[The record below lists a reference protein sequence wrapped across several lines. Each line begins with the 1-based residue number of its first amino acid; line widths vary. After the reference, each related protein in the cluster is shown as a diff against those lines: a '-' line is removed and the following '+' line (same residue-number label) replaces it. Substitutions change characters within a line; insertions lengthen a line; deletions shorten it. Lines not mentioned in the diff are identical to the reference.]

1 MRLLADLWA
10 TSPRRTGLVAALVVL
25 AALGRAGAAALAG
38 PVLVDRSVAAFTAL
52 SAGLVVS
59 VVAALVGR
67 VVLAGL
73 SADWAADVRRRSTRV
88 AFAQDLPRLEHTPVG
103 ELLDRIDHDMHDTAA
118 LVRNNGLHILT
129 SLLTGLL
136 SVLTAL
142 LVWWPA
148 GVALAVLT
156 AVLVVSLK
164 PLALRIGPL
173 RVHEEAAWSD
183 LAAVLEEGVHG
194 QDDVRTTLA
203 QPYVLRLYAQ
213 RSAEVLA
220 RGRRVW
226 RLSAYLVCGAL
237 AMVTLVMAALVVSGA
252 WLIGDGRLEAAALT
266 SAWVLMLAYAGT
278 VTTIS
283 HNVAELQNALGA
295 WTRVRLLLDSPQEP
309 AGGEAP
315 RDGDIEVRGLTF
327 RYPDDPDGPP
337 ALRDVTVGFRRGRSY
352 AVVGRTGAGKSTL
365 SSVLTRAVPVP
376 RGAVFLRDDD
386 GETDLV
392 DVDLDLLRRHVAVVP
407 QRTEILTGTL
417 AENVAMFDPA
427 LLARVP
433 TVITELGLDAWVAA
447 ELPDGLDTRLGD
459 GGHTLSA
466 GQAQLVA
473 FARIL
478 VRDPRVV
485 VLDEATARMDPVT
498 EGRVRAATDRLLADR
513 IGIVVAHRLSS
524 VSRCD
529 EVVVL
534 SDGRVVEAGP
544 LATSR
549 RFAELLAAAGGG
561 PDGGHDVALDAEAA
575 LGLDGTPYDALEES
589 LDASETLRATDGPL
603 EPPPGP
609 PAPRARPWRELF
621 RMCVN
626 DPRFGLTAM
635 AAFTVVVVFGFDGSV
650 LAWLWSDLVDGS
662 GELLWPTVGIVA
674 ALLLPVPGTL
684 LAFTR
689 FPEWWVK
696 QMLRLGLRMLRGQTG
711 PRRVSRHQPAEVV
724 AQTGDTERVVGLS
737 DNLYDQ
743 ALGLVLVVV
752 MTAVSGSIVPALFFL
767 GTMLVSGLVAV
778 AFGPALHRLAADA
791 IATRAAFASALVS
804 ALSAARTVKL
814 SGATPAV
821 LAHLARL
828 DTVRS
833 ATLAREVRLTVWASA
848 APPALSGLLPILAW
862 ALYLRGS
869 LSATATFVAVST
881 LAAAHW
887 FGYTTASIA
896 SKYPS
901 ARVWL
906 RRATEMAG
914 VDTLT
919 RPVPGVDLDHG
930 TAPAPLPPARV
941 PLRHLQLRGFT
952 AVHDDGLL
960 GARDVDL
967 DVHRGELVLLVGPV
981 GSGKSSLLRALAGI
995 VEHRGTLRW
1004 NGEDVEDPTAFLR
1017 PQQVG
1022 YVSQLPRVLSGTI
1035 AENVHLGHDLEV
1047 EGALSAAQLDRD
1059 VASAGGL
1066 TTVIGHKGVRLSGG
1080 QLQRLALAR
1089 ALAPETELLVADDVS
1104 SALDVETE
1112 LDLWQALRERGTT
1125 VVGSTSKRAALERAD
1140 RVVVLVGGAVVAQGP
1155 WSRLQSDWG
1164 RLAG

>member
-1 MRLLADLWA
+1 MRLLTDLWA
-10 TSPRRTGLVAALVVL
+10 TSPGRTALVGVL
-25 AALGRAGAAALAG
+25 VLVGAGGRAGAAALAG
-38 PVLVDRSVAAFTAL
+38 PVLVDRSVAAF
-52 SAGLVVS
+52 SALVVCL
-59 VVAALVGR
+59 VGAVLAALVGR
-67 VVLAGL
+67 LVLAGL
-73 SADWAADVRRRSTRV
+73 SADWAADVRRRACRV
-88 AFAQDLPRLEHTPVG
+88 AFAQELTRLEHTPVG

-118 LVRNNGLHILT
+118 LVRNQGLHILT
-129 SLLTGLL
+129 SI
-136 SVLTAL
+136 LTAVL
-142 LVWWPA
+142 AVVTALVVWWPA
-148 GVALAVLT
+148 GVALAALSVL
-156 AVLVVSLK
+156 LVVVLR
-164 PLALRIGPL
+164 PVALRIGPL
-173 RVHEEAAWSD
+173 REREEAAWSD
-183 LAAVLEEGVHG
+183 LAAVMEEGVHG

-203 QPYVLRLYAQ
+203 QPYVTRLYAQ
-213 RSAEVLA
+213 RASQVLA
-220 RGRRVW
+220 RGKEVW
-226 RLSAYLVCGAL
+226 RLSAVLVGGAL
-237 AMVTLVMAALVVSGA
+237 GMVAVALALLVVSGA
-252 WLIGDGRLEAAALT
+252 ALVGADRLTAAALT
-266 SAWVLMLAYAGT
+266 SVWVLALGFAGT
-278 VTTIS
+278 VSTVS

-309 AGGEAP
+309 TGGHAP

-337 ALRDVTVGFRRGRSY
+337 ALRDVHLAFRRGRSY

-376 RGAVFLRDDD
+376 RGAVFLRDAE

-392 DVDLDLLRRHVAVVP
+392 DVDLQRLRRVVAVVP
-407 QRTEILTGTL
+407 QRTEILAGTL
-417 AENVAMFDPA
+417 AENVALFDPD
-427 LLARVP
+427 LLPRVP
-433 TVITELGLDAWVAA
+433 EVLRELGLDAWVA

-459 GGHTLSA
+459 GGHALSA

-498 EGRVRAATDRLLADR
+498 EARVRAATDRLLADR

-534 SDGRVVEAGP
+534 ADGRVVEAGP
-544 LATSR
+544 LADSR
-549 RFAELLAAAGGG
+549 RFAELLATAGGAR
-561 PDGGHDVALDAEAA
+561 DLDLDADAA
-575 LGLDGTPYDALEES
+575 LGLDPTPAPTVS
-589 LDASETLRATDGPL
+589 TSSPPTVT
-603 EPPPGP
+603 PPGP
-609 PAPRARPWRELF
+609 ARGPAAQRTPRARPWREIARL
-621 RMCVN
+621 CVN
-626 DPRFGLTAM
+626 DPRLGLVAI
-635 AAFTVVVVFGFDGSV
+635 AAFSLVVVFGFDGSV
-650 LAWLWSDLVDGS
+650 LAWLWTDLVDGTGS
-662 GELLWPTVGIVA
+662 LVWPAVGIVT
-674 ALLLPVPGTL
+674 ALLLPVPASL
-684 LAFTR
+684 VAFRR
-689 FPEWWVK
+689 FPEWWVT
-696 QMLRLGLRMLRGQTG
+696 QMLRLGLRLLRGQTG

-724 AQTGDTERVVGLS
+724 AQTGDTERVVVIA

-743 ALGLVLVVV
+743 ALGLGLVVV
-752 MTAVSGSIVPALFFL
+752 MTVVSGSVVPGLFFL
-767 GTMLVSGLVAV
+767 GTMVVSGLVAL
-778 AFGPALHRLAADA
+778 AFGSGLHRLAGEA
-791 IATRAAFASALVS
+791 IATRAAFASSLASSL
-804 ALSAARTVKL
+804 AAARTVKL

-828 DTVRS
+828 DDVRS

-848 APPALSGLLPILAW
+848 APPVLSGLLPVVAW
-862 ALYLRGS
+862 SLYLRGE
-869 LSATATFVAVST
+869 LSSTATFVAVTT
-881 LAAAHW
+881 LGAAQW

-896 SKYPS
+896 SRYPS

-914 VDTLT
+914 VDTLS
-919 RPVPGVDLDHG
+919 RPVPGVDLARG
-930 TAPAPLPPARV
+930 TAPAPEPPPRV
-941 PLRHLQLRGFT
+941 PLQRLELRGFT
-952 AVHDDGLL
+952 SLHDDGVP

-967 DVHRGELVLLVGPV
+967 VVDRGELVLLVGPV

-995 VEHRGTLRW
+995 LRHDGTLRW
-1004 NGEDVEDPTAFLR
+1004 NGETVADPASFLR

-1035 AENVHLGHDLEV
+1035 AENVHLGHAVEV
-1047 EGALSAAQLDRD
+1047 EGALSTAQLDRD

-1066 TTVIGHKGVRLSGG
+1066 ATVIGHKGVRLSGG

-1089 ALAPETELLVADDVS
+1089 ALAPRTELLVADDVS

-1140 RVVVLVGGAVVAQGP
+1140 RVVVMVGGVVVAQGP
-1155 WSRLQSDWG
+1155 WSRLQGDWG